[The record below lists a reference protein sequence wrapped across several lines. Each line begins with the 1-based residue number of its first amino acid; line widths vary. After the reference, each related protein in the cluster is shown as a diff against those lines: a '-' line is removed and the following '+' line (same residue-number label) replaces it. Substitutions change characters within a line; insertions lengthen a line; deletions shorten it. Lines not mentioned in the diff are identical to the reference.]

1 MTPIEFGI
9 TILFILLIIYS
20 LIGIV
25 KPYWV
30 ILLSKPIT
38 WMLFGLMS
46 FFFKSST
53 KNIKEY
59 DMSRKEIDEYKDKN
73 VIMHKGNIYKKSDL
87 ISGSGSISSSNRVT
101 KRLLRFI
108 RILSVISLITLIISF
123 IYVHIFVI

>member
-46 FFFKSST
+46 FFKSST

-108 RILSVISLITLIISF
+108 RILSVICLITLIISF